1 MAKVSSLL
9 IFCVEVGQEVNVAG
23 QPFLGDKGV

>member
-23 QPFLGDKGV
+23 PPVLGDEGV